1 MKWIL
6 LFIYL
11 LMILGVIFLE
21 RKQPTEALLWV
32 VVLVGFLIGVIV
44 TVSEPDL
51 QVLAQQVP
59 GVPNA
64 TLVGAVAVGVGVFLV
79 IAMLRILFCIPLNRN
94 FTFHLC
100 RTSSIIFSVCNTF
113 QDWRFCHIF

>member
-32 VVLVGFLIGVIV
+32 VVLVCL
-44 TVSEPDL
+44 PYL
-51 QVLAQQVP
+51 
-59 GVPNA
+59 
-64 TLVGAVAVGVGVFLV
+64 GAVLYLVFGSTMAIKLT
-79 IAMLRILFCIPLNRN
+79 AYLRKKRLDEHHLSILRKNCPPRA
-94 FTFHLC
+94 C
-100 RTSSIIFSVCNTF
+100 RIRRGPPGHPI
-113 QDWRFCHIF
+113 

>member
-32 VVLVGFLIGVIV
+32 VVLVCL
-44 TVSEPDL
+44 PYL
-51 QVLAQQVP
+51 
-59 GVPNA
+59 
-64 TLVGAVAVGVGVFLV
+64 GAVLYLVFGSTMAIKLTAYLRKNVWTSITSPSRSKLSSPSLPYPTRTARSSSLTKATTAAV
-79 IAMLRILFCIPLNRN
+79 
-94 FTFHLC
+94 
-100 RTSSIIFSVCNTF
+100 
-113 QDWRFCHIF
+113 